1 MSDERTRPAGPGEE
15 SERRERVDVP
25 VARAQSGAE
34 GGARY
39 SEKQVAQI
47 LQRAAQLEQGRAL
60 QKPELSLAEVEE
72 IAREAGL
79 DPALIRIAA
88 QSLEGTSREE
98 GLGARLAGAPLR
110 RVFERLIDG
119 ELTQAVH
126 ERINGDLRAALRAE
140 HPRRT
145 PQLSSVGRTLTVSAQ
160 TSTGVIE
167 IELTPRG
174 NKTLLRIDVACG
186 QIAGGLFGG
195 LGGGLGV
202 GMMPALIAGLSANAH
217 LAPPSIA
224 LAGAA
229 WMGTA
234 YVLARSI
241 FSWRAKAQYRRME
254 KLADQLAERI
264 RDELAQPKS

>member
-15 SERRERVDVP
+15 AARTEQDSVP
-25 VARAQSGAE
+25 AARAQPRADGE
-34 GGARY
+34 ARY

-60 QKPELSLAEVEE
+60 QKPELSLAEVEA

-88 QSLEGTSREE
+88 QSLGGTAREE
-98 GLGARLAGAPLR
+98 SLGARIAGAPLR

-140 HPRRT
+140 NPRQS
-145 PQLSSVGRTLTVSAQ
+145 PQLSSVGRTLTVSARM
-160 TSTGVIE
+160 STGVIE
-167 IELTPRG
+167 VELTPRV

-186 QIAGGLFGG
+186 QLAGGLFGG
-195 LGGGLGV
+195 LGGGMGAA
-202 GMMPALIAGLSANAH
+202 MTPAIIALSVNAH
-217 LAPPSIA
+217 LAPPEAA
-224 LAGAA
+224 LAGVVWLGA
-229 WMGTA
+229 
-234 YVLARSI
+234 VFVFARSL
-241 FSWRAKAQYRRME
+241 FSWRANGQYRRME

-264 RDELAQPKS
+264 RDELAQPKK

>member
-1 MSDERTRPAGPGEE
+1 MSDERTRPAGPDEE
-15 SERRERVDVP
+15 PERRERVDVP
-25 VARAQSGAE
+25 VARAQPGAE

-79 DPALIRIAA
+79 DPALVRIAA
-88 QSLEGTSREE
+88 QSLEGTAREE
-98 GLGARLAGAPLR
+98 GLGARIAGAPLR

-140 HPRRT
+140 NPRQS
-145 PQLSSVGRTLTVSAQ
+145 PQLSSVGRTLTVSAR

-186 QIAGGLFGG
+186 QLAGGLFGG
-195 LGGGLGV
+195 LGGGLGG
-202 GMMPALIAGLSANAH
+202 GMTPAIIGLSASAH
-217 LAPPSIA
+217 LGPPAIA

-229 WMGTA
+229 WLGA
-234 YVLARSI
+234 VYVFARSL
-241 FSWRAKAQYRRME
+241 FAWRANAQYRRME
-254 KLADQLAERI
+254 KLADHLAERI
-264 RDELAQPKS
+264 RDELAPPKA